1 MKIKSIIL
9 IASFSG
15 SLLFA
20 NETQSPTEQRS
31 QIEKSIVEAS
41 RSIVPQKRK
50 VEALETDLKKET
62 LTLKKLEDDLESKMS
77 ELKAL
82 HQTKKADPVV
92 VRQ

>member
-1 MKIKSIIL
+1 M
-9 IASFSG
+9 
-15 SLLFA
+15 
-20 NETQSPTEQRS
+20 
-31 QIEKSIVEAS
+31 
-41 RSIVPQKRK
+41 PQKRK